1 MRVLRGSWGAAA
13 GTILVLLLGSSVLAE
28 GFRPITNPP
37 LLRFTAVKVPEPF
50 LGIDGKTLEPGTY
63 EFELSAKGMTAII
76 GVLRGGQRVAE
87 TTGKLALEGTDK
99 VSAADFFFDRTSEL
113 SHEGNRFKLVPT
125 AIKRPGSANR
135 PPENL
140 SGSLTFEL
148 PASKASARGK

>member
-13 GTILVLLLGSSVLAE
+13 GSILVLLLGSSLLAE
-28 GFRPITNPP
+28 GFRPLPNPP

-50 LGIDGKTLEPGTY
+50 LGIGGKTLEPGTY
-63 EFELSAKGMTAII
+63 DFELSAKGMTAII
-76 GVLRGGQRVAE
+76 GVLRGGKRVAE

-99 VSAADFFFDRTSEL
+99 VSAADFFFDRTSQL

-125 AIKRPGSANR
+125 SIKRPGSANR
-135 PPENL
+135 PPGNL

-148 PASKASARGK
+148 PTPKASARGK